1 MSQVTLH
8 NPDRFMVDLRQI
20 LSQGKKRIALLIGA
34 GAPVSIRTNLEGRID
49 EAGSPLIPDIARL
62 TDLVVGKL
70 AEVDTRVIAALF
82 PQVGGS
88 VNIETILTRI
98 RRLSEAIGDERIH
111 GYSGTDYED
120 LAERICREIGQIV
133 SCPLPNE
140 PNPYGE
146 LATWIGGTHRDH
158 PVEIFTPN
166 YDLLLEEAFE
176 KARLP
181 YFDGFS
187 GSHQP
192 FFDPTTIGNDSLPA
206 RWSRLWKIHGSLG
219 WDVRNASIVRT
230 GSRDATS
237 LIYPDHLKYDQIEK
251 QPYSAMFER
260 LKTFLHTPDSLLLCS
275 GFSFS
280 DAHIAAVLDEAL
292 ASNAHTAIM
301 AFQFKML
308 EEEGAAK
315 KLAFR
320 RPNLSVYASDG
331 GVIFGIEGKW
341 RLGQPP
347 TDEWVSI
354 RKTFWDATDT
364 EHGRFVLGDF
374 AKLARFVA
382 LTQAEKLV
390 AGAEGGPDTSA
401 QAVPADANHEEPPA
415 QRGDGAARAQP

>member
-1 MSQVTLH
+1 
-8 NPDRFMVDLRQI
+8 MVDLRQI
-20 LSQGKKRIALLIGA
+20 LSQGRKRIAFLIGA
-34 GAPVSIRTNLEGRID
+34 GAPVSIRINTEGRID
-49 EAGSPLIPDIARL
+49 ENGNPLIPNVAQL
-62 TDLVVGKL
+62 TDLVVNKL
-70 AEVDTRVIAALF
+70 EESDKRVITALF
-82 PQVGGS
+82 PKIGDA

-98 RRLSEAIGDERIH
+98 RRLSEAIGTEQIH
-111 GYSGTDYED
+111 GNNGAEYAD
-120 LAERICREIGQIV
+120 LANRICHEIGEIV
-133 SCPLPNE
+133 SCPLPDE

-187 GSHQP
+187 GSHHP
-192 FFDPTTIGNDSLPA
+192 FFDPTTISNDSLPA

-219 WDVRNASIVRT
+219 WDVQDADIIRT

-260 LKTFLHTPDSLLLCS
+260 LKTFLNTPYSILLCS
-275 GFSFS
+275 CFSFS

-292 ASNAHTAIM
+292 ASNSHTAVL
-301 AFQFKML
+301 AFQFNSL
-308 EEEGAAK
+308 AEEASAK
-315 KLAFR
+315 QLAFR

-331 GVIFGIEGKW
+331 GVICGIEGKW
-341 RLGQPP
+341 QLGQPP

-354 RKTFWDATDT
+354 RNMFWDASDD
-364 EHGRFVLGDF
+364 ENGRFLLGDF

-382 LTQAEKLV
+382 LTQAENLI
-390 AGAEGGPDTSA
+390 ASAMGSPDTSA
-401 QAVPADANHEEPPA
+401 QLTPVGANYGESPV
-415 QRGDGAARAQP
+415 QRRDGPDRAQP